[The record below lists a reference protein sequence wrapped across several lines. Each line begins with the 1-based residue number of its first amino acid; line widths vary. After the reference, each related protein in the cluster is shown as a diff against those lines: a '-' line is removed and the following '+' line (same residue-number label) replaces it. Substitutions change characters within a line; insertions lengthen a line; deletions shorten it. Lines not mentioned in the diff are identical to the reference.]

1 MNGWHGL
8 RPHNRKYYYNLFTQN
23 FEPIYYDGMFQ
34 LNSPLPKLNDTFYSN
49 LQISTINNYLLILN
63 NKDFR
68 NNLYN
73 DYKSKVIQVD
83 DKFFSESLD
92 QIINNLVSIKNIIKN
107 KPSKLI
113 DKNKGRE
120 MYFQNHKNQKLD
132 QLIVEKITKKKD
144 KDIYNLEIRSILNDK
159 VINKDIISNELGNI
173 LSSNFN
179 DNRRIIFLPKNQ
191 LSSEKKIINKKF
203 LNGNIFF
210 TEGLLFQINENEK
223 KIEVQQNKSDDWILF
238 SKLNLE
244 GWRFSLMEN

>member
-83 DKFFSESLD
+83 DKFFYV
-92 QIINNLVSIKNIIKN
+92 Q
-107 KPSKLI
+107 
-113 DKNKGRE
+113 G
-120 MYFQNHKNQKLD
+120 YF
-132 QLIVEKITKKKD
+132 
-144 KDIYNLEIRSILNDK
+144 
-159 VINKDIISNELGNI
+159 G
-173 LSSNFN
+173 
-179 DNRRIIFLPKNQ
+179 
-191 LSSEKKIINKKF
+191 
-203 LNGNIFF
+203 
-210 TEGLLFQINENEK
+210 
-223 KIEVQQNKSDDWILF
+223 
-238 SKLNLE
+238 
-244 GWRFSLMEN
+244 